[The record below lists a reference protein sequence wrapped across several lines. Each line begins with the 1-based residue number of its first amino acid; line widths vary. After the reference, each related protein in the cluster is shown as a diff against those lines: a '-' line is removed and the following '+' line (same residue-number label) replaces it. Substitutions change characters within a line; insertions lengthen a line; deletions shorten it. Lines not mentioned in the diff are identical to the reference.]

1 MTTDPNLNQT
11 IKDYIDNQLEDKVKK
26 IQIAYLKENFLTR
39 DEFLDSMNRMD
50 KRFEAMDRRFEA
62 VQKQMDERF
71 EAMQKQMDR
80 RFERVYERL
89 ENMDLGYAQ
98 IVEGLGYSVVKREF
112 RQRGF
117 DLDIQ
122 FRQHFTDENKEVN
135 PDTTDVEIDLYYKN
149 PNIIGEASLK
159 ITEVDK
165 IRTFIRKINFIEKWF
180 NEPFKRYFITFKI
193 DERINTEVEKLLQQ
207 YKIELIIPKIK

>member
-11 IKDYIDNQLEDKVKK
+11 IKDYIDNQLEEKVKK
-26 IQIAYLKENFLTR
+26 IQIEYLKENFLTR
-39 DEFLDSMNRMD
+39 DEFLDAMNRMD

-71 EAMQKQMDR
+71 EEMQKQMDR

-122 FRQHFTDENKEVN
+122 FRQHFTDENKIVN
-135 PDTTDVEIDLYYKN
+135 PDTTDVEIDIYFKN

-159 ITEVDK
+159 ITELDK

-193 DERINTEVEKLLQQ
+193 DERIKTEVEKLLQQ
-207 YKIELIIPKIK
+207 YKIELIIPKII